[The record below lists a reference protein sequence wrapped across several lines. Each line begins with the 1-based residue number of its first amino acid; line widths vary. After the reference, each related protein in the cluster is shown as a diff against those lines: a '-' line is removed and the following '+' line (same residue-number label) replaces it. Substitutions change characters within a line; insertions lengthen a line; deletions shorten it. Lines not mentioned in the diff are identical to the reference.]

1 MPPCVCRS
9 AIPGFEAQT
18 GQTCSRWFWGPNHQ
32 TIHPGFWGLIWR
44 TLMHTLIWGT
54 HRCRCV
60 PNLHVLGPA
69 VHQALAT
76 PHRDFAQPHPW
87 LQWTPSSSPTYY
99 FSLMCLMRAA
109 HGLTLASWSFGTSLY
124 VRPSPLLI
132 HHHARTSRLT
142 FSIACWPPQHTQH
155 LHIHKPSDMLQNTL
169 KITKK
174 TWHLWLAIDIIKHK
188 WHMNSTGKASN
199 LSTLVS
205 IIHHTW
211 MRPRHFSS
219 WSLKNSALMNALN
232 YTETHQRRFESKTE
246 NSHSSTQ
253 KSSKSKY
260 KVTWYEKGSW
270 KIQVKK
276 VSVPKERAK
285 VKHNQRVK

>member
-9 AIPGFEAQT
+9 AILGFEAQT

-32 TIHPGFWGLIWR
+32 TIHPGSWGLIWR
-44 TLMHTLIWGT
+44 PLMHTSQRGT

-60 PNLHVLGPA
+60 PNLHVLGPT

-76 PHRDFAQPHPW
+76 PRRDFAQPHPW
-87 LQWTPSSSPTYY
+87 LRSTPSSSPIYY
-99 FSLMCLMRAA
+99 SSLMCPMWAA

-142 FSIACWPPQHTQH
+142 FSIACRPPQRTQH

-174 TWHLWLAIDIIKHK
+174 NT
-188 WHMNSTGKASN
+188 TP
-199 LSTLVS
+199 LVS
-205 IIHHTW
+205 H
-211 MRPRHFSS
+211 
-219 WSLKNSALMNALN
+219 
-232 YTETHQRRFESKTE
+232 
-246 NSHSSTQ
+246 
-253 KSSKSKY
+253 
-260 KVTWYEKGSW
+260 
-270 KIQVKK
+270 
-276 VSVPKERAK
+276 
-285 VKHNQRVK
+285 